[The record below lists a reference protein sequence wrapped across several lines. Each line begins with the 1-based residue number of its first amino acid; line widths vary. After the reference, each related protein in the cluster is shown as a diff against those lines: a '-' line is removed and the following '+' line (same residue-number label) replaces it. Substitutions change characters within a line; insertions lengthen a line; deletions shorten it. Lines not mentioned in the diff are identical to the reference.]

1 MIICQSW
8 WFASLYPLCRGVT
21 YEQFAW
27 FVRQSEEQISMV
39 ILEANAHQLLLPTD
53 DEGQNNVTE
62 NYFLH

>member
-1 MIICQSW
+1 MS
-8 WFASLYPLCRGVT
+8 SLHGSC
-21 YEQFAW
+21 
-27 FVRQSEEQISMV
+27 VRAMV

>member
-1 MIICQSW
+1 MAGRGLS
-8 WFASLYPLCRGVT
+8 APLSVT

>member
-1 MIICQSW
+1 MMKYALNIDSTTN
-8 WFASLYPLCRGVT
+8 AVLSAT